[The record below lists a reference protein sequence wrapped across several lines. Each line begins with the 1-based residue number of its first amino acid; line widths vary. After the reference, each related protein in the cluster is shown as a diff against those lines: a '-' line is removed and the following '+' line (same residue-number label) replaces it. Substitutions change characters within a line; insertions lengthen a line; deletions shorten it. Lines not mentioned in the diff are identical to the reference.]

1 VRTDPALTASTPGII
16 LSSRVIST
24 DIPILFFWASRCL
37 PTFSDCREINGDRMR
52 SCKFHSKQIVDCN
65 QALHSPVSVTSG
77 GPTTFENDTQATKFV
92 FNRRRST
99 VIAQTKA
106 NEPQKLVCRT
116 DDSTPR
122 RNLDSRE

>member
-37 PTFSDCREINGDRMR
+37 PTFGDCREINGDRMR
-52 SCKFHSKQIVDCN
+52 SCKFHSKQIVDRN

-77 GPTTFENDTQATKFV
+77 GPTTFEKRHSSNEIRFQSAAID
-92 FNRRRST
+92 RDC
-99 VIAQTKA
+99 A
-106 NEPQKLVCRT
+106 NESERAAEIGVQ
-116 DDSTPR
+116 
-122 RNLDSRE
+122 N